1 MLRLGVVML
10 ALGVVGAAGTAS
22 ATVYVPGYIRDGV
35 YVRPHFV
42 SAPERPYR
50 PKLPVVTDP
59 SADDDALLSDPLMPD
74 PLMMDESLP
83 AQKLLPE
90 KAS

>member
-1 MLRLGVVML
+1 MLRLVVLML
-10 ALGVVGAAGTAS
+10 ALGVVGAAGMAS

-42 SAPERPYR
+42 SAPEQTYR
-50 PKLPVVTDP
+50 PKLPVVTEP
-59 SADDDALLSDPLMPD
+59 NADDDALLSDPLLSD
-74 PLMMDESLP
+74 PLMMDEPLP
-83 AQKLLPE
+83 ADKLLPD